1 MYRLNDEQQR
11 IAATAAAVADR
22 ELAPRA
28 AGVDRDAAFPER
40 LDRGARRERAPRP
53 DGAEGARRA
62 RTGSADGRRRHRRR
76 GAAMPVDRDG
86 LPDAP
91 VRRRLLRRRA
101 GQDGAAA
108 RGRGRRTPPLDARLQ
123 REGIAQPLLGAGE
136 PRQRLRQRR
145 RVDQRAEVVRH
156 LGRPRRRLR
165 RLDAG
170 GRRDAAARELDLP
183 RPQGRRGR
191 GGVGSVARARPARQR
206 QRADDARRTCRS
218 APTARSRPTARGST

>member
-11 IAATAAAVADR
+11 IVATAAAVADR
-22 ELAPRA
+22 DLAPRA
-28 AGVDRDAAFPER
+28 ASVDRDAAFPTDSIAA
-40 LDRGARRERAPRP
+40 LGASGLLGLTVPKAHGGLGQGPRTAAAVI
-53 DGAEGARRA
+53 DA
-62 RTGSADGRRRHRRR
+62 R
-76 GAAMPVDRDG
+76 GAAVPVHRDG

-108 RGRGRRTPPLDARLQ
+108 RGRCRRTPPLDARLQ

-136 PRQRLRQRR
+136 PRQRLGQRR

-156 LGRPRRRLR
+156 VRRPRRRLR
-165 RLDAG
+165 RVDAV

-183 RPQGRRGR
+183 RRSRTTRAWPCRERGAD
-191 GGVGSVARARPARQR
+191 SVCAATPARR
-206 QRADDARRTCRS
+206 
-218 APTARSRPTARGST
+218 